1 MTQSN
6 PSKQPKTATA
16 PRKSKPVNPQ
26 RRLAKTSDR
35 YAVDYIDHAPVWPA
49 AIFCTGLFRPTQNGA
64 APTPLDLTFQAK
76 VMGRPLR
83 YTLHSPQPLNIVDQ
97 AVYFHLCQRIG
108 SENYTILPPD
118 HHRYPA
124 YQKALGATGLWAD
137 SGLLVIRM
145 KLSDLAHGI
154 GLTRTGTNA
163 QSVMASLNRLAA
175 ATMHRQRLD
184 VQPQSDEPHQGQSQF
199 LGFLC
204 GDDDVR
210 IVLHGE
216 SAYAAYRRTGV
227 AWVNMREHR
236 QLGSKPAKA
245 LHAWLSA
252 WASPVEAKRVSLE
265 TLIPKV
271 WGDYPASK
279 DVLKDRRRT
288 LRKALGE
295 VAALAGWVCSPT
307 ADGEQVMVRKPLFIG
322 TQISTEAK
330 SLPVAETPTTAAET
344 PTHAA
349 ITATQP
355 AITATADPLERSEIH
370 DDSGLLFAL

>member
-1 MTQSN
+1 MTQ
-6 PSKQPKTATA
+6 PKQPKAAQAT
-16 PRKSKPVNPQ
+16 RKPKTSNSQ
-26 RRLAKTSDR
+26 HRLAKSTDR
-35 YAVDYIDHAPVWPA
+35 YAVDYMDHAPIWPA
-49 AIFCTGLFRPTQNGA
+49 TIYCTGLFRTTQNGA
-64 APTPLDLTFQAK
+64 APEPLNLTYEAK

-83 YTLHSPQPLNIVDQ
+83 YTLRSPQPLNIVDQ

-108 SENYTILPPD
+108 SENYTLLPPD
-118 HHRYPA
+118 HPRYPA
-124 YQKALGATGLWAD
+124 YRQALGATGLWAD
-137 SGLLVIRM
+137 SGLLVIHI

-175 ATMHRQRLD
+175 VNMHRQRLD

-216 SAYAAYRRTGV
+216 SAYAAYKRTGV

-236 QLGSKPAKA
+236 QLSSKPAKA

-252 WASPVEAKRVSLE
+252 WASPIEAKRVSLE

-295 VAALAGWVCSPT
+295 VAALPGWVCSHT
-307 ADGEQVMVRKPLFIG
+307 ADGKQVVVRKPLFIG
-322 TQISTEAK
+322 TQISPEAK
-330 SLPVAETPTTAAET
+330 SLPAAET
-344 PTHAA
+344 PTAA
-349 ITATQP
+349 ADTPTQVAMTATQP
-355 AITATADPLERSEIH
+355 ATTATVDLLEPAEIH